1 MKLLTKIPTPRTEVL
16 ILLFIVL
23 AFAAG
28 YMLSR
33 VQMPVS
39 TDEIKRLE
47 RINDS
52 LVKEVNQ
59 ARAQQSMWAER
70 IDSLRELIDQTEA
83 DIRVIRDIYERKVY
97 IYDTFSIDQLER
109 YFADRYPR

>member
-1 MKLLTKIPTPRTEVL
+1 MKLPKIPTPRTEVL
-16 ILLFIVL
+16 ILLFITL

-28 YMLSR
+28 YVLSR

-39 TDEIKRLE
+39 TEEIKRLE

-52 LVKEVNQ
+52 LSKEIIH
-59 ARAQQSMWAER
+59 ARAQQSMWAQR
-70 IDSLRELIDQTEA
+70 IDSLLGLIDQTEA
-83 DIRVIRDIYERKVY
+83 DIRVIREIYERKVY
-97 IYDTFSIDQLER
+97 IYDTFSVEQLER